1 MKKNLWRI
9 AKPLILLLAVV
20 GLLLPALPARAES
33 IQFDGTTVSF
43 WLPPGYNKLYQ
54 TMEHEGTW
62 GEKTVTWKDYDY
74 HGTRVVQTVTFP
86 DGSQDGRTG
95 DEIDGVGFGGGVL
108 FIRGDTDIRIEAEKY
123 QKPYVEGVIYKEGAI
138 TVPGDGVSYP
148 GYYYLSSRTEKEE
161 PPWEWVYTK
170 HNVALRIALTQTEPL
185 YTLWLHFWTWGP
197 ADFTDSK
204 GVRYTFKLDGKP
216 VKDTHRE
223 YLNRILSSVT
233 ISGWKA
239 PTPAPVTE
247 PMPTPVAEAT
257 PLPTAV
263 PAPPGRIATMVQPLI
278 QLAEESPHPQLL
290 EANYSASLSAL
301 RRNLEN
307 LEWAE
312 RQHEYYQK
320 QPTQSWLEAQARGYN
335 VAFWRQVISNLV
347 KTMYQQLNTLEGF
360 LDSAR
365 SIGAPVDYELDSQW
379 QEARGT
385 LDIARARYD
394 IGTPAPELEEV
405 PVELEEVPVKL
416 EQILVELEEVPVQA
430 SFLSQRHNSLVAAI
444 TRLREDRVQ
453 LYQSQQELL
462 PTFTEQ
468 AKVARDQSQRLTT
481 EYERWGKEIEEDR
494 TAFVGDLRDYAIN
507 KLIPGVSTT
516 REVLARTEPPS
527 LNLAEQ
533 LRWSTV
539 GVMETCVAMAHEA
552 EQLPPQQRIEKM
564 ASLLTTFIS
573 PVAPAVG
580 VVSDVLSLLELA
592 LDTQKA
598 FLNQNAIIRLDQAHL
613 ALETS
618 LAYSEWNLK
627 QLIETHDEIDESEE
641 DLKVDLEE
649 IDVEL
654 EELPVEPEE
663 IDVELEELPVE
674 MELRTE
680 MMELHTETLRLHTEL
695 ELLEWEMANQI
706 APRTCGP
713 PRG

>member
-20 GLLLPALPARAES
+20 GLLLPAVPARAES
-33 IQFDGTTVSF
+33 VEFDGATVSF
-43 WLPPGYNKLYQ
+43 WFPPGYNILYE
-54 TMEHEGTW
+54 TMEHEDTW

-74 HGTRVVQTVTFP
+74 HGTRVVQTFTAP
-86 DGSQDGRTG
+86 DGSGDSRTG

-108 FIRGDTDIRIEAEKY
+108 YIRGDTDIRIEAEKY

-161 PPWEWVYTK
+161 PPWEEWVYTK

-204 GVRYTFKLDGKP
+204 GGRSTFKLDGKP

-223 YLNRILSSVT
+223 YLNRILSSIT

-239 PTPAPVTE
+239 PSAAPVTTLA
-247 PMPTPVAEAT
+247 PTPVAAPT

-263 PAPPGRIATMVQPLI
+263 PTPPGRIETMVHSLV

-290 EANYSASLSAL
+290 ETNDKASLSAL

-335 VAFWRQVISNLV
+335 VAFWRRVISNLV

-360 LDSAR
+360 MDSAR
-365 SIGAPVDYELDSQW
+365 SIGAPISSELDSQW
-379 QEARGT
+379 QEAWGT
-385 LDIARARYD
+385 LDIVRGRYD
-394 IGTPAPELEEV
+394 IGMPAPELEK
-405 PVELEEVPVKL
+405 VPVK
-416 EQILVELEEVPVQA
+416 QILVELEEVPVQA
-430 SFLSQRHNSLVAAI
+430 SFLSQRHNSLVTDI
-444 TRLREDRVQ
+444 KRLREDRVQ

-481 EYERWGKEIEEDR
+481 EYERWGREIEEDR
-494 TAFVGDLRDYAIN
+494 TAFVGDLRDFAIN
-507 KLIPGVSTT
+507 KLIPGASTT

-533 LRWSTV
+533 LRWSTM

-552 EQLPPQQRIEKM
+552 EQLPPQERITKM

-580 VVSDVLSLLELA
+580 VVSDVLSLLEFA
-592 LDTQKA
+592 LNTQKA
-598 FLNQNAIIRLDQAHL
+598 FLHQDAVIKLDQAHQ

-627 QLIETHDEIDESEE
+627 QLIETHNEIDKSEE

-680 MMELHTETLRLHTEL
+680 RMELRTEMMELHTEL
-695 ELLEWEMANQI
+695 ELLKLEMEHQI
-706 APRTCGP
+706 ISGAVFAV
-713 PRG
+713 RG